1 MEKKKICV
9 LFGGA
14 SSEHEVSLMSATSVL
29 THMPTEKYEPVMV
42 GITKSGHWLR
52 YAGPVCALKDGS
64 WEKHPSCTPAF
75 LSPDPSVHGLVL
87 LQDGKAEIVRVDAV
101 FPVLHGR
108 FGEDGTVQ
116 GLLEM
121 AQIPYVGCGVLASAV
136 CMDKIMADLVM
147 DAAGIPRCE
156 WDWMRCGEELEPEKL
171 EERICQKLGYPVF
184 VKPANAGSSVGITK
198 AHNKAEFLQAVK
210 LALSHDS
217 RVLFERAVDGQ
228 EVECAVMGEGADTFA
243 TFPGEILA
251 SQEFYTYDDKYIRGE
266 SRVAIPANLSP
277 EKLEEVRALAVRA
290 YTTFACSGL
299 ARADFFVERSTGKVL
314 LNELNTLPGFT
325 DISMYPKLM
334 LDTGMQYS
342 ELVDRLV
349 QLAFERK
356 GV

>member
-52 YAGPVCALKDGS
+52 YAGPICALKDGS

-87 LQDGKAEIVRVDAV
+87 LQDGKTEIVRVDAV

-121 AQIPYVGCGVLASAV
+121 AQIPYVGCCVLASAV
-136 CMDKIMADLVM
+136 CMDKIVADLVM

-228 EVECAVMGEGADTFA
+228 EVALTPVEYKIVKFLMENRGLVFSSAQIYEIVWNEPSYGADNIVA
-243 TFPGEILA
+243 VHIRHIREKIEINPK
-251 SQEFYTYDDKYIRGE
+251 EPRYIKVIWGHGYKM
-266 SRVAIPANLSP
+266 
-277 EKLEEVRALAVRA
+277 EKL
-290 YTTFACSGL
+290 
-299 ARADFFVERSTGKVL
+299 
-314 LNELNTLPGFT
+314 
-325 DISMYPKLM
+325 
-334 LDTGMQYS
+334 
-342 ELVDRLV
+342 
-349 QLAFERK
+349 
-356 GV
+356 